1 MPPDDGGTFG
11 CYLLF
16 FLFSHCWFAM
26 PQLVLQADWQ
36 DVWHSPQPPFL
47 ALSQRFFV
55 SRVLMGFITLSSG
68 FPYFRSDACAAR
80 YKRSEAQLYCITI
93 QSACQYSFCGSRG
106 FLRASIPSAPRAERR
121 RARGRRSPAS
131 DCRAHS
137 PKAAR
142 HTRGS
147 QANALLSP
155 PISQKF
161 RRPRRMPL
169 DGKSPPKG
177 KDNCQNRLSPY
188 LQPAPRMQT
197 RAICGRHT
205 PCRLTAKTPA
215 HMKHKNP
222 RLPPSFA
229 EQIHDIQHDN
239 QNDDQRIKRQRGV
252 NAPPR

>member
-121 RARGRRSPAS
+121 RARGRRSPAA

-142 HTRGS
+142 HTKGS
-147 QANALLSP
+147 QANALSSPRFPKSFAVQGGCRRTENRLQKARINVKIAFPHTGDPRLGCRRAQSADAIHPAASQPKRP
-155 PISQKF
+155 PI
-161 RRPRRMPL
+161 R
-169 DGKSPPKG
+169 
-177 KDNCQNRLSPY
+177 
-188 LQPAPRMQT
+188 
-197 RAICGRHT
+197 I
-205 PCRLTAKTPA
+205 AKT
-215 HMKHKNP
+215 
-222 RLPPSFA
+222 
-229 EQIHDIQHDN
+229 
-239 QNDDQRIKRQRGV
+239 RGFRPHSP
-252 NAPPR
+252 NRYTIFSTTTRTMISA

>member
-1 MPPDDGGTFG
+1 MPAPRGT
-11 CYLLF
+11 
-16 FLFSHCWFAM
+16 S
-26 PQLVLQADWQ
+26 
-36 DVWHSPQPPFL
+36 
-47 ALSQRFFV
+47 
-55 SRVLMGFITLSSG
+55 
-68 FPYFRSDACAAR
+68 AAR
-80 YKRSEAQLYCITI
+80 HQLYCITI

-106 FLRASIPSAPRAERR
+106 FLRASIPSAPRAEHR
-121 RARGRRSPAS
+121 RARGRPLTRRGLSGAFPKGRAAYEGKPSQRVIIPPDFPKVSPS
-131 DCRAHS
+131 KED
-137 PKAAR
+137 AA
-142 HTRGS
+142 
-147 QANALLSP
+147 
-155 PISQKF
+155 
-161 RRPRRMPL
+161 
-169 DGKSPPKG
+169 DGKPPPKG

>member
-1 MPPDDGGTFG
+1 MDNVKMPPDDGGTFG

-80 YKRSEAQLYCITI
+80 YKHSKAQLYCITI

-121 RARGRRSPAS
+121 RARSRRSPAA

-147 QANALLSP
+147 QANELLSP
-155 PISQKF
+155 PISLNF
-161 RRPRRMPL
+161 RSPRRMPP
-169 DGKSPPKG
+169 DGKSPPK
-177 KDNCQNRLSPY
+177 
-188 LQPAPRMQT
+188 
-197 RAICGRHT
+197 
-205 PCRLTAKTPA
+205 
-215 HMKHKNP
+215 
-222 RLPPSFA
+222 
-229 EQIHDIQHDN
+229 
-239 QNDDQRIKRQRGV
+239 RQG
-252 NAPPR
+252 

>member
-1 MPPDDGGTFG
+1 MP
-11 CYLLF
+11 
-16 FLFSHCWFAM
+16 
-26 PQLVLQADWQ
+26 
-36 DVWHSPQPPFL
+36 
-47 ALSQRFFV
+47 
-55 SRVLMGFITLSSG
+55 
-68 FPYFRSDACAAR
+68 
-80 YKRSEAQLYCITI
+80 
-93 QSACQYSFCGSRG
+93 
-106 FLRASIPSAPRAERR
+106 APR
-121 RARGRRSPAS
+121 GTS
-131 DCRAHS
+131 
-137 PKAAR
+137 AAR
-142 HTRGS
+142 HNCIVSQSKAPVNTLFAEAAAFFARLSLPRRALNAAGRAAAAHPPRIVGRIPQRPRGIRGEAKPTRYYP
-147 QANALLSP
+147 P

>member
-106 FLRASIPSAPRAERR
+106 FLRASIPSAPRARR
-121 RARGRRSPAS
+121 G
-131 DCRAHS
+131 
-137 PKAAR
+137 
-142 HTRGS
+142 
-147 QANALLSP
+147 LSGA
-155 PISQKF
+155 F
-161 RRPRRMPL
+161 
-169 DGKSPPKG
+169 PKG
-177 KDNCQNRLSPY
+177 RAAYEGKPSQRVIIPPDFPKVSPSKEDAAGRKI
-188 LQPAPRMQT
+188 AP
-197 RAICGRHT
+197 
-205 PCRLTAKTPA
+205 
-215 HMKHKNP
+215 
-222 RLPPSFA
+222 
-229 EQIHDIQHDN
+229 
-239 QNDDQRIKRQRGV
+239 KRQG
-252 NAPPR
+252 

>member
-1 MPPDDGGTFG
+1 MDNVKMPPDDGGTFG

-121 RARGRRSPAS
+121 RARGRPL
-131 DCRAHS
+131 
-137 PKAAR
+137 
-142 HTRGS
+142 TRRG
-147 QANALLSP
+147 LSGA
-155 PISQKF
+155 F
-161 RRPRRMPL
+161 
-169 DGKSPPKG
+169 PKG
-177 KDNCQNRLSPY
+177 RAAYEGKPSQRVIIPPDFPKVSPSKEDAAGRKI
-188 LQPAPRMQT
+188 AP
-197 RAICGRHT
+197 
-205 PCRLTAKTPA
+205 
-215 HMKHKNP
+215 
-222 RLPPSFA
+222 
-229 EQIHDIQHDN
+229 
-239 QNDDQRIKRQRGV
+239 KRQG
-252 NAPPR
+252 

>member
-80 YKRSEAQLYCITI
+80 YKHSKAQLYCITI

-121 RARGRRSPAS
+121 RARSRRSPPRIVGRIPKG
-131 DCRAHS
+131 RAAYEGR
-137 PKAAR
+137 P
-142 HTRGS
+142 S
-147 QANALLSP
+147 QRVIIP
-155 PISQKF
+155 PISLNF
-161 RRPRRMPL
+161 RSPRRMPP
-169 DGKSPPKG
+169 DGKSPPK
-177 KDNCQNRLSPY
+177 
-188 LQPAPRMQT
+188 
-197 RAICGRHT
+197 
-205 PCRLTAKTPA
+205 
-215 HMKHKNP
+215 
-222 RLPPSFA
+222 
-229 EQIHDIQHDN
+229 
-239 QNDDQRIKRQRGV
+239 RQG
-252 NAPPR
+252 